1 MKAKTTNRKKETMTH
16 KLDCTEKAYEIMMK
30 HTTWRKPKR
39 MTPKR
44 QKAIDASWPRWKI
57 YRYALKK
64 AGLYGGMAWSAESK
78 YPKIDIDTKEKFTES
93 MLTQHC
99 ISHTFLLDI
108 ERI

>member
-1 MKAKTTNRKKETMTH
+1 MAH

-57 YRYALKK
+57 YRDALKK
-64 AGLYGGMAWSAESK
+64 AGL
-78 YPKIDIDTKEKFTES
+78 
-93 MLTQHC
+93 
-99 ISHTFLLDI
+99 
-108 ERI
+108 